1 MLHRGPDI
9 VRCIESEPGVL
20 HSVARHMCDHGVPLK
35 MAWCL
40 GLGNHPAGARRGN
53 RSNVWRH
60 IVYSNDAHTKYTWS
74 PPMME
79 LGGPGELP
87 ADVVVEA
94 DVEKSIERAL
104 MLQHIDHEMTVRNYD
119 KAFSMGIDGHTLRIL
134 EKVLLPTSQ
143 EDRALRF
150 LPPEEL
156 GLQASGLPG
165 VVPHVSPSGVV
176 DATFKKLVF
185 MKYIRK
191 VFLICISL
199 SCFVSKHLL
208 DSRKRN
214 KLALT
219 FDSSFISR

>member
-1 MLHRGPDI
+1 
-9 VRCIESEPGVL
+9 
-20 HSVARHMCDHGVPLK
+20 
-35 MAWCL
+35 
-40 GLGNHPAGARRGN
+40 
-53 RSNVWRH
+53 
-60 IVYSNDAHTKYTWS
+60 
-74 PPMME
+74 ME

-143 EDRALRF
+143 DDRALRF

-165 VVPHVSPSGVV
+165 VVPHVSSSGVV
-176 DATFKKLVF
+176 DATLKKLVF
-185 MKYIRK
+185 MKYLRK
-191 VFLICISL
+191 VF
-199 SCFVSKHLL
+199 
-208 DSRKRN
+208 
-214 KLALT
+214 
-219 FDSSFISR
+219 